1 MNNLI
6 KNNRTISLD
15 IARAITIILVVIG
28 HYMPDT
34 SPNWYVILHRFIY
47 SFHMPLFLF
56 ISGFIYM
63 QTLKKESYL
72 AFVIRKIKRLMIPY
86 FTTSF
91 LVITIRLLS
100 SSNTSLENPVNLFS
114 YIEMFY
120 LPVAGFF
127 LWFIWVLFIIFLIIP
142 FFKTFKAICIL
153 SLISVV
159 LYFLPINLPQYF
171 CLAEFKF
178 YFLYFMFGV
187 LFFHLPKAKQ
197 ICKNISLYIYFVLLL
212 GLFISMELSTYFNI
226 TVILTALV
234 GIATVCKLSIQL
246 SKYTGHLR
254 FFLLSISSS
263 SYIIY
268 LLHTTFEGFG
278 KAIIPKIITFS
289 NFNISFI
296 LCTMLIVTLGII
308 GPYFAYILIQRNKI
322 SCFLF
327 GLTYINRTL

>member
-1 MNNLI
+1 MNNQV

-28 HYMPDT
+28 HYMPDN
-34 SPNWYVILHRFIY
+34 SPNWYAVLHRFIY

-72 AFVIRKIKRLMIPY
+72 TFVTRKVKRLMIPY

-91 LVITIRLLS
+91 LVITIKLLS
-100 SSNTSLENPVNLFS
+100 SSNASLENPVTPFS

-120 LPVAGFF
+120 SPAAGFF

-142 FFKTFKAICIL
+142 FFRTFKAICIL
-153 SLISVV
+153 SLISIV

-171 CLAEFKF
+171 CLAEFKS

-197 ICKNISLYIYFVLLL
+197 ICKNVSLYIYFALLL
-212 GLFISMELSTYFNI
+212 GLFILMELSSYFNI

-234 GIATVCKLSIQL
+234 GTAAVCKLSIIITKHANK
-246 SKYTGHLR
+246 SKAL
-254 FFLLSISSS
+254 FINISAA

-278 KAIIPKIITFS
+278 KAIVPKVIAFS

-296 LCTMLIVTLGII
+296 ICAVLIVMIGII
-308 GPYFAYILIQRNKI
+308 GPYLAYVLIQHNKI
-322 SCFLF
+322 LCFLF
-327 GLTYINRTL
+327 GLKFSRKA